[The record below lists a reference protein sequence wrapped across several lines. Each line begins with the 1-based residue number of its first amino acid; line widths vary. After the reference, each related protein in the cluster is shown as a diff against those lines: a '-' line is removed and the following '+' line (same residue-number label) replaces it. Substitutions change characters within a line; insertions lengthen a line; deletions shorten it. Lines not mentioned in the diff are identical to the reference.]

1 MGRLDTVIR
10 ENRDLKDELEKLI
23 TIVRE
28 NEAKHGGFRIVEYA
42 FLLSSSLAEI
52 TEKPLSYLS
61 EIFDIDRAVL
71 FLNSDVLDF
80 ERKTDNLADKIFFHP
95 EKIFKYFFLE
105 KRPYS
110 GKDTMNIISEFRVE
124 EEIGSYLIAPITEN
138 GKIIAALA
146 LFSRDPERFEDSGSM
161 DFVKEL
167 SFVVMVALKK
177 LHNTEII
184 YRQARTD
191 FLTGVYNKMAMA
203 ELIGAQ
209 INRHQ
214 RYGKGFY
221 FIMADIDN
229 FKAVNDKE
237 GHLVGD
243 NLLVDLCRGF
253 REKLRASDI
262 LGRFGGDEF
271 FIIIPEDDKV
281 DIKAV
286 CAKLT
291 GVASQVF
298 EKTGYAGIAGISGGV
313 VAVPKD
319 FPEGAESVGIVKL
332 ADSRLYESKKNG
344 KNRFTGIES

>member
-1 MGRLDTVIR
+1 MGRLDTVIK
-10 ENRDLKDELEKLI
+10 ENRELKDELEKLI
-23 TIVRE
+23 TLVRE

-42 FLLSSSLAEI
+42 FLLSGSLAEV
-52 TEKPLSYLS
+52 TEKPLTYLA
-61 EIFDIDRAVL
+61 EIFDIDKAVL
-71 FLNSDVLDF
+71 FLNSDILDF
-80 ERKTDNLADKIFFHP
+80 ERRTDNMADKIFFHP
-95 EKIFKYFFLE
+95 EKVFKYFFLE

-124 EEIGSYLIAPITEN
+124 EQIGSYLIAPITEN

-146 LFSRDPERFEDSGSM
+146 LFSKDTERFEDSGSM

-191 FLTGVYNKMAMA
+191 FLTGVYNKMAMG
-203 ELIGAQ
+203 ELISAQ
-209 INRHQ
+209 ISRHQ

-229 FKAVNDKE
+229 FKAINDRE

-243 NLLVDLCRGF
+243 NILVDICSGF
-253 REKLRASDI
+253 RKNLRASDI

-271 FIIIPEDDKV
+271 FIIIPENEKV
-281 DIKAV
+281 NIASI
-286 CAKLT
+286 CSKL
-291 GVASQVF
+291 GEVAGEVF
-298 EKTGYAGIAGISGGV
+298 EKTGYKGIAGISGGV
-313 VAVPKD
+313 VAIPKD
-319 FPEGAESVGIVKL
+319 LPAGTESVEIVKL
-332 ADSRLYESKKNG
+332 ADSRLYESKNDG
-344 KNRFTGIES
+344 KNKFTGI